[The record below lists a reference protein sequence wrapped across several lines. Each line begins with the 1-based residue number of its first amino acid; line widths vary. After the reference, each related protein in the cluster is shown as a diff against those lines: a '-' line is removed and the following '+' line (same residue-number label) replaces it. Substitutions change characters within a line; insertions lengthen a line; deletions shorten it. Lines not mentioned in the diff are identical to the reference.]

1 MSRRVRCSSA
11 WLGGFLILVLSGAT
25 VTGQERRP
33 TMLAATN
40 DFAVAQAE
48 SLVDRLVRAGDLEVF
63 QVEPD
68 PLLPDRAYERLAQ
81 YHLGVPVY
89 GADVARQIVGGR
101 TRSVFGVLYEDI
113 DLETTPG
120 VSVEIAQA
128 VIEGLARAPMHPGEQ
143 PELTVLPLDAGGYAL
158 TYTGR
163 VFTGADLRVYFIDA
177 HTGGLVQEFSGLF
190 KQETVGTGHGVHGDN
205 KKISVTPSGDGF
217 IANDQLRPID
227 VRTYDMQGDL
237 ARVKRVLNGSLALQE
252 SQLAGDADNV

>member
-1 MSRRVRCSSA
+1 MSRPVRCSSA
-11 WLGGFLILVLSGAT
+11 WLGGFLTLVLSGAT
-25 VTGQERRP
+25 VAGQQQRP

-48 SLVDRLVRAGDLEVF
+48 SLVDRLARAGDLEVF
-63 QVEPD
+63 QVQAD
-68 PLLPDRAYERLAQ
+68 PLLPDRTYERLAQ
-81 YHLGVPVY
+81 YYQGVPVY

-113 DLETTPG
+113 DLETTPA

-128 VIEGLARAPMHPGEQ
+128 VIEGLARAPMNPGAQ
-143 PELTVLPLDAGGYAL
+143 PELTILPLDAGGYAL

-177 HTGGLVQEFSGLF
+177 QTGGLVQEFSGLF
-190 KQETVGTGHGVHGDN
+190 KQDTVGTGHGVHGDN
-205 KKISVTPSGDGF
+205 KKISVTPSGGQF
-217 IANDQLRPID
+217 VANDRLRPID

-237 ARVKRVLNGSLALQE
+237 ELCPSC
-252 SQLAGDADNV
+252 SSW